1 MMQVASPFFKISY
14 LFIWLRQVF
23 IVVLNCSM
31 PCGILVPQ
39 PGMEP
44 MSPAGQGRPLS
55 TGPPGK
61 SHGCFF
67 LRKYQAKALPHLL
80 TSHLYS
86 CIMAINGFI
95 FLLYKCV
102 TIKEK
107 AVAPHSSTLAWKIP
121 WTEELGRLQS
131 MGSLRVGHE
140 MCRII

>member
-1 MMQVASPFFKISY
+1 MILDSDDGGCFFFLNI
-14 LFIWLRQVF
+14 LFIWLHQVF

-44 MSPAGQGRPLS
+44 MSHARQGRLLS

-67 LRKYQAKALPHLL
+67 LRKYQAKAISHLL
-80 TSHLYS
+80 TSYLNS
-86 CIMAINGFI
+86 CIMTVNDFI

-102 TIKEK
+102 TIK
-107 AVAPHSSTLAWKIP
+107 
-121 WTEELGRLQS
+121 
-131 MGSLRVGHE
+131 
-140 MCRII
+140 MCRIV